1 MTYSMD
7 GTIDG
12 RLVDSP
18 LVSHLPRLC
27 GFLAPHPLFFLSEQL
42 TKKVALFLRKLL
54 DSMQDVVNG
63 CSAHGVL

>member
-7 GTIDG
+7 GKIDG

-18 LVSHLPRLC
+18 LVGHLSRLC
-27 GFLAPHPLFFLSEQL
+27 GFLAPLPLFFFSERL

-54 DSMQDVVNG
+54 DSM
-63 CSAHGVL
+63 